1 MISKS
6 DLRRHLISLRQDF
19 VKSHAYPWRTDGN
32 WPVDLMNLAAKAKCV
47 GGYVA
52 VRTEANVTSLL
63 DHLSTLGSTIAL
75 PYLSDRGADLEFRL
89 HTKDNPL
96 VRAPFGF
103 QQPVSFAPAGL
114 PDVILTPLVGFD
126 RAMNRIGQ
134 GAGHYDRFFARQPG
148 ALRIG
153 VAWSVQEVVSIHVD
167 PWDMPLDAVIT
178 EKEWIIGK
186 NSRITG

>member
-1 MISKS
+1 
-6 DLRRHLISLRQDF
+6 
-19 VKSHAYPWRTDGN
+19 
-32 WPVDLMNLAAKAKCV
+32 MNLAAKAKCV

-96 VRAPFGF
+96 VRTPFGF